1 MKKFAI
7 LTALAALA
15 ASTVAFAQG
24 VALKA
29 HEAVT
34 GYMSRTGLMAY
45 AGVPRASGI
54 PDYGPAGTINFDPE
68 IYSGKLVEKFYK
80 TTVFGEIASTDYEG
94 EIAGYGAQV
103 KIRTIPDVTVSDY
116 VIGAGLSPQ
125 YPTNNSVTLAIDQA
139 KSFAVA
145 LSTVDSRQSDLD
157 LADVFANDGSIQLR
171 IAADADML
179 VTIPAEVSADNQGPT
194 AGADSNNI
202 NLGDSTTPVA
212 VSKTTIVDFI
222 VDCGTV
228 LDEQNVSD
236 EGRWFVAPP
245 WFMAL
250 IKQSDLR
257 IASLAGDGVSIAR
270 NGKVGEIDR
279 FTMYQSRNLLTQSSP
294 GPASYCMFGH
304 SAGLTFA
311 AQIVECQ
318 MIDNPTDFG
327 YIIRGLMVFGYQV
340 IGPNY
345 VGTAVVK
352 RA

>member
-1 MKKFAI
+1 M
-7 LTALAALA
+7 
-15 ASTVAFAQG
+15 
-24 VALKA
+24 
-29 HEAVT
+29 
-34 GYMSRTGLMAY
+34 

-54 PDYGPAGTINFDPE
+54 PDYGPSGTINFDPE

-94 EIAGYGAQV
+94 EIAGFGAQV

-116 VIGAGLSPQ
+116 VIGAGLSAQ

-157 LADVFANDGSIQLR
+157 LADIFANDGSIQLR

-179 VTIPAEVSADNQGPT
+179 VTIPADVSADNQGPS
-194 AGADSNNI
+194 AGADSNDI
-202 NLGDSTTPVA
+202 NLGDSTTPRQVTA
-212 VSKTTIVDFI
+212 ANIVDFI

-236 EGRWFVAPP
+236 EGRWMVLPP
-245 WFMAL
+245 WAIAL
-250 IKQSDLR
+250 VKKSDLR
-257 IASLAGDGVSIAR
+257 IASLAGDGVSILR

-279 FTMYQSRNLLTQSSP
+279 FTIYQSRNLLTQTSP
-294 GPASYCMFGH
+294 GPATYAMFGH

-311 AQIVECQ
+311 SQIVECQ
-318 MIDNPTDFG
+318 MIDNPNDFG
-327 YIIRGLMVFGYQV
+327 YIIRGLMVFGYEV
-340 IGPNY
+340 IGPSY
-345 VGTAVVK
+345 VGTAVIK
-352 RA
+352 K

>member
-1 MKKFAI
+1 M
-7 LTALAALA
+7 
-15 ASTVAFAQG
+15 
-24 VALKA
+24 
-29 HEAVT
+29 
-34 GYMSRTGLMAY
+34 
-45 AGVPRASGI
+45 GVPFASGL
-54 PDYGPAGTINFDPE
+54 PDYGPAGTINYTPE
-68 IYSGKLVEKFYK
+68 VYSGKLVEKFYK

-94 EIAGYGAQV
+94 EIAGFGSQV
-103 KIRTIPDVTVSDY
+103 KIRTIPNVTVNDY
-116 VIGAGLSPQ
+116 IVGAGLTAQ
-125 YPTNNSVTLAIDQA
+125 YPSSNSVTLNIDQA

-145 LSTVDSRQSDLD
+145 LSTVDARQSDID
-157 LADVFANDGSIQLR
+157 MADVFANDGSIQLR

-179 VTIPAEVSADNQGPT
+179 TTIPADVSADNQGTT

-202 NLGDSTTPVA
+202 NLGDSTTPVS
-212 VSKTTIVDFI
+212 VTKSTVVDFI

-228 LDEQNVSD
+228 LDEQNVPD

-270 NGKVGEIDR
+270 NGKVGMIDR
-279 FTMYQSRNLLTQSSP
+279 FTMYQSRNLLTQTSP
-294 GPASYCMFGH
+294 GPAFYCMFGH

-318 MIDNPTDFG
+318 MIDNPNDFG
-327 YIIRGLMVFGYQV
+327 YIIRGLMVFGYEV
-340 IGPNY
+340 VGPSY

-352 RA
+352 RG

>member
-1 MKKFAI
+1 MKKFKF
-7 LTALAALA
+7 TAVA
-15 ASTVAFAQG
+15 ASAVALLAG

-29 HEAVT
+29 HDALF
-34 GYMSRTGLMAY
+34 GYMSDVGLVAHL
-45 AGVPRASGI
+45 GVPRASGI
-54 PDYGPAGTINFDPE
+54 PDYGPAGTVNFDPE
-68 IYSGKLVEKFYK
+68 LYSGKLVEKFYK

-94 EIAGYGAQV
+94 EIAGFGAQV
-103 KIRTIPDVTVSDY
+103 KIRTIPDVVVSDY
-116 VIGAGLSPQ
+116 VIGAGLNPQ
-125 YPTNNSVTLAIDQA
+125 YPTSNSVTLAIDQA

-179 VTIPAEVSADNQGPT
+179 ETIPAEVSADNSGTT

-202 NLGDSTTPVA
+202 NLGDSTNPVA
-212 VSKTTIVDFI
+212 LDKTTIVDFI
-222 VDCGTV
+222 VNCGTV

-236 EGRWFVAPP
+236 EGRWMVGSPAFIAC
-245 WFMAL
+245 
-250 IKQSDLR
+250 IKKSDLR
-257 IASLAGDGVSIAR
+257 IASLAGDGVSIVR

-279 FTMYQSRNLLTQSSP
+279 FTMYQSRNLLKQTSP
-294 GPASYCMFGH
+294 GPAQYIMFGH

-311 AQIVECQ
+311 SQIVECQ
-318 MIDNPTDFG
+318 MIDNPNDFG
-327 YIIRGLMVFGYQV
+327 YIIRGLMVFGYEV

-352 RA
+352 VS